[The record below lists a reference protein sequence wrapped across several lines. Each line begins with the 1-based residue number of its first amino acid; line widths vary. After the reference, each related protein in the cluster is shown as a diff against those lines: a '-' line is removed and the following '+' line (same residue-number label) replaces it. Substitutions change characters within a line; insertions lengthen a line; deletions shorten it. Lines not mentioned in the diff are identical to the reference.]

1 MGKVIVWFLAQPSLN
16 LFLRE
21 TFWHW
26 VGLLGVLVVLILIV
40 LRVKAWLREDD
51 DLANDD
57 HAMLREI
64 SELQRRGALSP
75 EEYRSIKGRLIERL
89 QNQDAETDETVA
101 PREPEGSP
109 QETE

>member
-1 MGKVIVWFLAQPSLN
+1 MWFLAQPSLN

-40 LRVKAWLREDD
+40 LRVKGWLREDD
-51 DLANDD
+51 DLAHDD

-64 SELQRRGALSP
+64 SELQRRGAISQ
-75 EEYRSIKGRLIERL
+75 EEYRSIKGRLIQRL
-89 QNQDAETDETVA
+89 QHHDPEIAEATSLPEAKDASGE
-101 PREPEGSP
+101 SK
-109 QETE
+109 